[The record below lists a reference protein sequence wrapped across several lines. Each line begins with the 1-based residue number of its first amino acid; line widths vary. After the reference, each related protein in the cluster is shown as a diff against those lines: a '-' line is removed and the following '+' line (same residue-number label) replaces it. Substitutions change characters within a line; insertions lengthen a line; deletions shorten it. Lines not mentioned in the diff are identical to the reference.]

1 MILRF
6 LSLMTEGSHWLKRW
20 PGKRSMF
27 EGKMINSV
35 LNMLCLMSLW
45 DSDETSRRHLKL
57 ESWSSGKLFGLNIW
71 VKEPSTS
78 LHRDSPLI
86 REDALGQSFIYQ
98 KNLMKREKEKFTKGP
113 CTHSAWSIIH
123 LCLSDLKGP
132 LEAMRPN
139 ALYRWGDWV
148 PRRGKWPITP
158 SSSSITH

>member
-123 LCLSDLKGP
+123 LCLSDRSSYLFMVP
-132 LEAMRPN
+132 HIFFCL
-139 ALYRWGDWV
+139 WG
-148 PRRGKWPITP
+148 IQFYP
-158 SSSSITH
+158 SLVFIVNHSCLQM

>member
-57 ESWSSGKLFGLNIW
+57 ECWSSGKLFGLNIW

-78 LHRDSPLI
+78 LQRQPTHKRRCSRTEFHIP
-86 REDALGQSFIYQ
+86 EKF
-98 KNLMKREKEKFTKGP
+98 NEKRERKTHKGSL
-113 CTHSAWSIIH
+113 HSFSMVNYAPMPLWSEGSTRGHEAQCPLFIGEETGSQRGG
-123 LCLSDLKGP
+123 SDL
-132 LEAMRPN
+132 
-139 ALYRWGDWV
+139 
-148 PRRGKWPITP
+148 
-158 SSSSITH
+158 